1 MSGRRI
7 SIGKVRPLDCCMLKC
22 PGCGEDNPPKFRLCG
37 YCGTALAAAA
47 APLPA
52 REVRKTVTI
61 VFCDLK
67 GSTALGEHLDA
78 EALHEVKERY
88 FAAMAAEITR
98 HGGKIEK
105 YIGDAIMAVF
115 GLPRAHEDDA
125 LRAVR
130 AALGMQ
136 AALRRVNEDL
146 TARYGFAL
154 ANRTGVNTGEVVASD
169 DPAADQ
175 KLATGDAVNVA
186 ARLGAGRAGKPDLAR
201 RHDLPAGARRRRGGG
216 CRATRT
222 QGQGAARGSVPPGRR
237 ARAGRPGA
245 PPRSAAGRPRC
256 RARHAG
262 RAVRPGVRE
271 RSARMVTVIGDAG
284 FGKSRLV
291 REVIDHIAVGAR
303 VLSGRCLPYGD
314 GITFWPLLMMV
325 REAADIRGTDSPEV
339 ALDKLLQAVGDP
351 EVADRLASAA
361 GLITASFPLAE
372 LNWAARKFFERWA
385 SAGPLVAFVDDI
397 HWAQPAFLDLL
408 EHVQSTAVD
417 APILLLTTARHD
429 LIEERA
435 TWGTQPGSVR
445 LALQP
450 LADDA
455 AAQVVANLLGSAG
468 LSDEV
473 TRRIVKAAEGNPLY
487 AEQMLSMLIDSG
499 VLQLQD
505 GRWVRADDSAEIAV
519 PPTIHALLEARLD
532 GLGRAERAAV
542 EPASVIGLEFA
553 QSPLESL
560 APPAVRAE
568 LAAHLVTLT
577 RQRFI
582 RPAQSAGAELI
593 YRFHHHLVRET
604 VYNGLLKRARAT
616 LHLEF
621 VRWADRANAD
631 SERSLEFEEILG
643 YHLEQAH
650 RYLRELGPLDAL
662 GQATGSDAAKRLSAA
677 GRRAAARGD
686 MHAATGLYR
695 RAVAVLETDDPQRWL
710 LLPDLAETLIGVGD
724 FGSAHAALDEASA
737 AAERSGNARL
747 EASSRLLDMFVRL
760 YSGEQHEGWSEQTL
774 RVCHELI
781 PTLERENAHNELAM
795 AWRLVVLV
803 HGIAG
808 RFTLASEGVAR
819 SIAHARL
826 AGNDRLVARNGLM
839 LAINA
844 LNGPLPVVQ
853 AIAECEQLLSAG
865 LGDRQVECN
874 VMCALAQ
881 LKAMNGELDAAR
893 LLYRRSRALLRDLGQ
908 GVYAASTGID
918 LARVELHGGDL
929 ALAQREVQAD
939 CDFLSA
945 KGETYFLSTMAAL
958 LARIARDQGRD
969 DEALAL
975 SRSAEQ
981 ATAADDTE
989 SQALWRMVR
998 APILAR
1004 AGELAQ
1010 AEQLAR
1016 QAVELV
1022 RQTESPMLQADAL
1035 AELAVVLV
1043 MAQRDDEA
1051 RTHRA
1056 EAIALYEAKG
1066 NRVMAERY
1074 SALSARAV

>member
-1 MSGRRI
+1 
-7 SIGKVRPLDCCMLKC
+7 MLKC

-67 GSTALGEHLDA
+67 GSTALGEHLDP
-78 EALHEVKERY
+78 EALHEVKESY
-88 FAAMAAEITR
+88 FAAMATEITR

-146 TARYGFAL
+146 TARHGFAL

-186 ARLGAGRAGKPDLAR
+186 ARLEQAAPENQILLGDVTYRLVRDAVEVETLEPLDLRGKAQRVAAFRLVAAPGLDGLVR
-201 RHDLPAGARRRRGGG
+201 RHDRPLVGRDAEL
-216 CRATRT
+216 ATL
-222 QGQGAARGSVPPGRR
+222 AALFGEV
-237 ARAGRPGA
+237 
-245 PPRSAAGRPRC
+245 
-256 RARHAG
+256 
-262 RAVRPGVRE
+262 VRD
-271 RSARMVTVIGDAG
+271 RSARLVTVIGDAG

-325 REAADIRGTDSPEV
+325 REAADIRDADSPE
-339 ALDKLLQAVGDP
+339 AAQAKLLQAVGDT
-351 EVADRLASAA
+351 ELAERLASAA
-361 GLITASFPLAE
+361 GLTTASFPLAE
-372 LNWAARKFFERWA
+372 LNWAARKFLERWA
-385 SAGPLVAFVDDI
+385 NSGPLVAFIDDI
-397 HWAQPAFLDLL
+397 HWAEPAFLDLL
-408 EHVQSTAVD
+408 EHVQATAAD

-435 TWGTQPGSVR
+435 AWGTQPGSVR
-445 LALQP
+445 LELQP
-450 LADDA
+450 LTDDA
-455 AAQVVANLLGSAG
+455 AEQVVANLLGAAG
-468 LSDEV
+468 LSGEV
-473 TRRIVKAAEGNPLY
+473 MRRIVEAAEGNPLY
-487 AEQMLSMLIDSG
+487 AEQMLSMLIDNG
-499 VLQLQD
+499 ILELQD
-505 GRWVRADDSAEIAV
+505 GRWVRADDRAEIAV

-542 EPASVIGLEFA
+542 EPASVIGLEFPQTA
-553 QSPLESL
+553 LESL
-560 APPAVRAE
+560 APPAVRTE
-568 LAAHLVTLT
+568 LPAHLGTLT
-577 RQRFI
+577 RKQFI

-593 YRFHHHLVRET
+593 YRFHHHLVRDT
-604 VYNGLLKRARAT
+604 VYNGLLKRARAN

-631 SERSLEFEEILG
+631 SDSGLAFEEILG

-650 RYLRELGPLDAL
+650 HYLRELGPLDAQ
-662 GQATGSDAAKRLSAA
+662 GRATGSDAAKRLSSA

-686 MHAATGLYR
+686 MHAATSLHR

-710 LLPDLAETLIGVGD
+710 LLPELAETLIGVGD

-737 AAERSGNARL
+737 AAERSGDARL
-747 EASSRLLDMFVRL
+747 AASSRLLDMFVRL
-760 YSGEQHEGWSEQTL
+760 YSGEQHDGWSEETL

-781 PTLERENAHNELAM
+781 PTLERENAHGELAV

-808 RFTLASEGVAR
+808 RFTLASDGVAR

-826 AGNDRLVARNGLM
+826 AGDDRLVARNGLM

-844 LNGPLPVVQ
+844 LNGPLPVPQ

-929 ALAQREVQAD
+929 ALAEREVQAD
-939 CDFLSA
+939 CDFLGA

-975 SRSAEQ
+975 TRTAEQ
-981 ATAADDTE
+981 ATAADDME

-1004 AGELAQ
+1004 AGELQQ
-1010 AEQLAR
+1010 AEELAR
-1016 QAVELV
+1016 QAVDLV

-1035 AELAVVLV
+1035 AELAVVLA
-1043 MAQRDDEA
+1043 MAQRHDDA
-1051 RTHRA
+1051 RAQRA

-1066 NRVMAERY
+1066 NRVMAERCI
-1074 SALSARAV
+1074 ALAARGS

>member
-1 MSGRRI
+1 
-7 SIGKVRPLDCCMLKC
+7 MLKC

-47 APLPA
+47 TPLPA

-61 VFCDLK
+61 VFSDLK
-67 GSTALGEHLDA
+67 GSTALGEHLDP

-88 FAAMAAEITR
+88 FGAMAAEITR

-115 GLPRAHEDDA
+115 GLPRSREDDA

-130 AALGMQ
+130 AAMGMQ
-136 AALRRVNEDL
+136 AALRSVNEDL
-146 TARYGFAL
+146 MSRYGVAL

-169 DPAADQ
+169 DPTADQ

-186 ARLGAGRAGKPDLAR
+186 ARLEQAAPENQIYLGEMTYRLVRDAVEVESVEPLELKGKSQRVPAFRLVAARGLDGLVR
-201 RHDLPAGARRRRGGG
+201 RHDRPLVGRDAELATLGGLFDE
-216 CRATRT
+216 
-222 QGQGAARGSVPPGRR
+222 V
-237 ARAGRPGA
+237 
-245 PPRSAAGRPRC
+245 
-256 RARHAG
+256 
-262 RAVRPGVRE
+262 VRE
-271 RSARMVTVIGDAG
+271 RGARMVTLIGDAG

-291 REVIDHIAVGAR
+291 HEVIDRIAAGAR
-303 VLSGRCLPYGD
+303 VLTGRCLPYGD

-325 REAADIRGTDSPEV
+325 REAADIRDTDSPEI
-339 ALDKLLQAVGDP
+339 ALNKLRQAVGDTD
-351 EVADRLASAA
+351 VADRLASAA

-372 LNWAARKFFERWA
+372 LNWAARKFFERWS
-385 SAGPLVAFVDDI
+385 SAAPLVAFVDDI
-397 HWAQPAFLDLL
+397 HWAEPAFLDLL
-408 EHVQSTAVD
+408 EHVQLSAVD

-435 TWGTQPGSVR
+435 AWGTQPGSVR
-445 LALQP
+445 LELNP
-450 LADDA
+450 LSDAA
-455 AAQVVANLLGSAG
+455 AAQVVTNLLGSAG

-473 TRRIVKAAEGNPLY
+473 TGRIVKAAEGNPLY
-487 AEQMLSMLIDSG
+487 AEQMLSMLIESG
-499 VLQLQD
+499 ALRLQD
-505 GRWVRADDSAEIAV
+505 GQWVRADASAEIAV
-519 PPTIHALLEARLD
+519 PPTIQALLEARLD

-542 EPASVIGLEFA
+542 EPASVIGLEFP
-553 QSPLESL
+553 QSAVESL
-560 APPAVRAE
+560 APQAVRAE
-568 LAAHLVTLT
+568 LPAHLGTLT
-577 RQRFI
+577 RKQFI
-582 RPAQSAGAELI
+582 RPAASSGVGLV

-604 VYNGLLKRARAT
+604 VYNGLLKRARAN

-631 SERSLEFEEILG
+631 SDRSLEFEEILG

-650 RYLRELGPLDAL
+650 RYLRELGPLDGQ

-686 MHAATGLYR
+686 MHAAASLYR
-695 RAVAVLETDDPQRWL
+695 RAVAVLGTDDPQRWL
-710 LLPDLAETLIGVGD
+710 LLPELAETLVGVGD
-724 FGSAHAALDEASA
+724 FAGARAALDEAAGA
-737 AAERSGNARL
+737 ADRNGNARL
-747 EASSRLLDMFVRL
+747 KASSRLLGMLVQL
-760 YSGEQHEGWSEQTL
+760 YSGERQDDWSEETL

-781 PTLERENAHNELAM
+781 PTLEREDAHNEVAT

-844 LNGPLPVVQ
+844 LNGPMPVPG
-853 AIAECEQLLSAG
+853 AIVECEQLLSAG
-865 LGDRQVECN
+865 LSDRQVECN

-893 LLYRRSRALLRDLGQ
+893 LLYRRSRAMLRDLGQ

-929 ALAQREVQAD
+929 GLAQREVQAD
-939 CDFLSA
+939 CDFLAA

-958 LARIARDQGRD
+958 LARIARDQGCD
-969 DEALAL
+969 AEALVL
-975 SRSAEQ
+975 SRTAEE
-981 ATAADDTE
+981 ATASDDTE

-1004 AGELAQ
+1004 AGDWQQ
-1010 AEQLAR
+1010 AEELAR

-1022 RQTESPMLQADAL
+1022 RQTESPTLQADAL
-1035 AELAVVLV
+1035 AELAAVLALAV
-1043 MAQRDDEA
+1043 RDDEA
-1051 RTHRA
+1051 KVYRD
-1056 EAIALYEAKG
+1056 EAIALYAAKG
-1066 NRVMAERY
+1066 NRVMAERCI
-1074 SALSARAV
+1074 ALGTRAG

>member
-1 MSGRRI
+1 
-7 SIGKVRPLDCCMLKC
+7 MLNC
-22 PGCGEDNPPKFRLCG
+22 PGCGEENPAKFRLCG
-37 YCGTALAAAA
+37 YCGTALTTA
-47 APLPA
+47 APSLPA

-61 VFCDLK
+61 VFSDLK
-67 GSTALGEHLDA
+67 GSTALGEVLDP

-88 FAAMAAEITR
+88 FGAMAAEITR

-130 AALGMQ
+130 AAMGMQ

-146 TARYGFAL
+146 TSRYGVAL

-169 DPAADQ
+169 DPTADQ

-186 ARLGAGRAGKPDLAR
+186 ARLEQAAPENQIYLGDVTYRLVRDAVEVESVEPLELKGKAQRVPAYRLVAAPGLDGLVR
-201 RHDLPAGARRRRGGG
+201 RHDRPLVGRDAEL
-216 CRATRT
+216 ATLAELY
-222 QGQGAARGSVPPGRR
+222 GQVS
-237 ARAGRPGA
+237 
-245 PPRSAAGRPRC
+245 
-256 RARHAG
+256 
-262 RAVRPGVRE
+262 RE
-271 RSARMVTVIGDAG
+271 RTARMVTLIGDAG

-291 REVIDHIAVGAR
+291 HEVVDRIAVGAR
-303 VLSGRCLPYGD
+303 VLTGRCLPYGD

-325 REAADIRGTDSPEV
+325 REAADIRDADSPEI
-339 ALDKLLQAVGDP
+339 AQDKLLAAVGDA
-351 EVADRLASAA
+351 EVAQRLASAA
-361 GLITASFPLAE
+361 GLSSASFPLAE
-372 LNWAARKFFERWA
+372 LNWAARKFFEGWSA
-385 SAGPLVAFVDDI
+385 SAPLVAFIDDI
-397 HWAQPAFLDLL
+397 HWAEPAFLDLL
-408 EHVQSTAVD
+408 EHVQLTALD

-435 TWGTQPGSVR
+435 AWGTQPGSVR
-445 LALQP
+445 LVLKP
-450 LADDA
+450 LSDDA
-455 AAQVVANLLGSAG
+455 SARVVANLLGSAG
-468 LSDEV
+468 LSAEV
-473 TRRIVKAAEGNPLY
+473 TTRIVQAAEGNPLY

-499 VLQLQD
+499 ALRVHD
-505 GRWVRADDSAEIAV
+505 GHWVRADETAEIAV

-542 EPASVIGLEFA
+542 EPASVIGLEFP
-553 QSPLESL
+553 QSAVESL
-560 APPAVRAE
+560 SPQSVRTE
-568 LAAHLVTLT
+568 LPAHLGTLT
-577 RQRFI
+577 RKRFI
-582 RPAQSAGAELI
+582 RPAQSSGAELT

-604 VYNGLLKRARAT
+604 VYNGLLKRARAN

-631 SERSLEFEEILG
+631 SDRALEFEEILG

-650 RYLRELGPLDAL
+650 RYLRELGPLDTQ
-662 GQATGSDAAKRLSAA
+662 GQATGSDAARRLSAA

-686 MHAATGLYR
+686 MHAAANLYR
-695 RAVAVLETDDPQRWL
+695 RAVAVLDNNDPQRWQ

-724 FGSAHAALDEASA
+724 FAGAHGALDEASGA
-737 AAERSGNARL
+737 ADRSGNARL
-747 EASSRLLDMFVRL
+747 KASSQLLGMFVRL
-760 YSGEQHEGWSEQTL
+760 YSGEQQDDWSEETL

-781 PTLERENAHNELAM
+781 PMLEREKAHNEVAT

-808 RFTLASEGVAR
+808 RFTQASEGVAH

-826 AGNDRLVARNGLM
+826 AGNERLVARNGLM

-844 LNGPLPVVQ
+844 LNGPMPVAQ
-853 AIAECEQLLSAG
+853 AIVDCEQLLAAG
-865 LGDRQVECN
+865 LSDRQVECN

-939 CDFLSA
+939 CDFLAA

-975 SRSAEQ
+975 SRTAEE
-981 ATAADDTE
+981 ATASDDME

-1004 AGELAQ
+1004 AGELLL
-1010 AEQLAR
+1010 AEELAR
-1016 QAVELV
+1016 NAVELV
-1022 RQTESPMLQADAL
+1022 RRTESPMLQADAL
-1035 AELAVVLV
+1035 AELAAVL
-1043 MAQRDDEA
+1043 AIAERHDEA
-1051 RTHRA
+1051 HCLRA
-1056 EAIALYEAKG
+1056 EALALYESKG
-1066 NRVMAERY
+1066 NRVMARRCI
-1074 SALSARAV
+1074 APDTQAAC